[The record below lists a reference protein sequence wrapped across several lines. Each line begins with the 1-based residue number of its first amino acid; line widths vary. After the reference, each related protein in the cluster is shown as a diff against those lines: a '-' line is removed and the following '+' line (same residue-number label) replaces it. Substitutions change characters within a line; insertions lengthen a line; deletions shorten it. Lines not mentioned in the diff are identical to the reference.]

1 MTNIYCVANVITV
14 ELTVVSS
21 EKGEMA
27 FAYSQEERL
36 HGGGNI

>member
-1 MTNIYCVANVITV
+1 MTNIHCVVNVIRV
-14 ELTVVSS
+14 VLTVVSS
-21 EKGEMA
+21 EKGEMT